1 MIGRLEHAFDV
12 PTQRRGSLSA
22 GLMIQSK
29 PLKIRAVE
37 VALEEGFLSY
47 LIRRAEKRAS

>member
-1 MIGRLEHAFDV
+1 VIDRLEQAFDV

-29 PLKIRAVE
+29 SLKTRAV
-37 VALEEGFLSY
+37 EEGFLSY